1 VDLRERRELMNGFG
15 DGLAVAF
22 ELAITPVVFGA
33 LGYLLDRWLGLV
45 PLFTIVLLVF
55 GLVGMFLKMWFTY
68 DNRMKAE
75 EAEAVWAKHRTRTNP
90 KAAAK

>member
-1 VDLRERRELMNGFG
+1 MNGFG

-22 ELAITPVVFGA
+22 EFAITPVVFGG

-45 PLFTIVLLVF
+45 PLFTITLLVF
-55 GLVGMFLKMWFTY
+55 GIVGMFLKMWFTY

-75 EAEAVWAKHRTRTNP
+75 EAEAVWARKTRTNP
-90 KAAAK
+90 KAVAK